1 MASPQAQPSRRAP
14 RNNRATAVHLRLR
27 SKIVSGHFPQGSALA
42 EPVLAEHFQTSRAP
56 VREALIALEREGL
69 VTFEKTGRTQVR
81 TIGAKDLREIMEA
94 RAALESM
101 AAGLPNRTSTAADTE
116 FVAKNID
123 AQEKARSLNELS
135 RLDIDLHHRVMLRS
149 GNTRLLQLW
158 EPLRWQYEAYLVE
171 IFKRQSTGDYRPET
185 ETVLAH
191 RKLLKALSTGTPE
204 EAAAAMMEH
213 VLFNI
218 TWAD

>member
-1 MASPQAQPSRRAP
+1 MATPQAKPSPRAP

-27 SKIVSGHFPQGSALA
+27 KEIVSGHFPQGSALA
-42 EPVLAEHFQTSRAP
+42 EPVLAEHFHTSRAP

-69 VTFEKTGRTQVR
+69 VTFEKTGRTRVR
-81 TIGAKDLREIMEA
+81 TIAEKDLLEIMEA

-101 AAGLPNRTSTAADTE
+101 AASLANRNWTAADTE

-123 AQEKARSLNELS
+123 AQEKARSLSELS

-149 GNTRLLQLW
+149 GNARLVQLW

-191 RKLLKALSTGTPE
+191 RKLLKALSTGTPD

>member
-1 MASPQAQPSRRAP
+1 MASPQAKPTLRAP

-27 SKIVSGHFPQGSALA
+27 KEIVSGYFPQGTALA
-42 EPVLAEHFQTSRAP
+42 EPTLAEHFRTSRAP

-69 VTFEKTGRTQVR
+69 VAFEKTGRTRVR
-81 TIGAKDLREIMEA
+81 TIAEKDLREIIEA

-101 AAGLPNRTSTAADTE
+101 AASLATRHWTRTDTDLI
-116 FVAKNID
+116 AKNID
-123 AQEKARSLNELS
+123 QQEKARSLAELS
-135 RLDIDLHHRVMLRS
+135 RLDVDLHHHVMTRS

-171 IFKRQSTGDYRPET
+171 IFKRQSKGDYRPET

-191 RKLLKALSTGTPE
+191 RKLLQALSSGTPAD
-204 EAAAAMMEH
+204 AANAMMEH

>member
-1 MASPQAQPSRRAP
+1 MASPQAKPSPRVP

-27 SKIVSGHFPQGSALA
+27 KEIVSGYFPQGSALA
-42 EPVLAEHFQTSRAP
+42 EPVLAEHFHTSRAP

-69 VTFEKTGRTQVR
+69 VTFEKTGRTRVR
-81 TIGAKDLREIMEA
+81 TIAAKDLREIMEA

-101 AAGLPNRTSTAADTE
+101 AASLANRNWTDADTE
-116 FVAKNID
+116 FVARNIE
-123 AQEKARSLNELS
+123 AQTKASSLAELS

-149 GNTRLLQLW
+149 GNARLLQLW

-191 RKLLKALSTGTPE
+191 RKLLKALSTGTPA
-204 EAAAAMMEH
+204 EAAQVMMDH

-218 TWAD
+218 SWAD

>member
-1 MASPQAQPSRRAP
+1 MASPQAKPCPRTP
-14 RNNRATAVHLRLR
+14 RNNRATTVHLRLR
-27 SKIVSGHFPQGSALA
+27 KEIVSGHFPQGSALA
-42 EPVLAEHFQTSRAP
+42 EPVLAEHFHTSRAP

-69 VTFEKTGRTQVR
+69 VTFEKTGRTRVR

-101 AAGLPNRTSTAADTE
+101 AASLANRNWTDADTE
-116 FVAKNID
+116 FVAKNIE
-123 AQEKARSLNELS
+123 AQTKASSLAELS
-135 RLDIDLHHRVMLRS
+135 RLDIDLHHYVVTCS
-149 GNTRLLQLW
+149 GNLRLLQLW
-158 EPLRWQYEAYLVE
+158 EPLRWQYEAYLIE

-191 RKLLKALSTGTPE
+191 RKLLKALSSGTPD

>member
-1 MASPQAQPSRRAP
+1 
-14 RNNRATAVHLRLR
+14 
-27 SKIVSGHFPQGSALA
+27 
-42 EPVLAEHFQTSRAP
+42 
-56 VREALIALEREGL
+56 LEREGL
-69 VTFEKTGRTQVR
+69 VTFEKTGRTRVR
-81 TIGAKDLREIMEA
+81 TIAAKDLREIMEA

-101 AAGLPNRTSTAADTE
+101 AASLANRNWTDADTE
-116 FVAKNID
+116 FVARNIE
-123 AQEKARSLNELS
+123 AQTKASSLAELS
-135 RLDIDLHHRVMLRS
+135 RLDIDLHHYVVTCS
-149 GNTRLLQLW
+149 GNLRLLQLW

-191 RKLLKALSTGTPE
+191 RKLLKTLSSGTPG

>member
-1 MASPQAQPSRRAP
+1 MASPQAKPYPRAP

-27 SKIVSGHFPQGSALA
+27 KEIVSGYFPQGSALA
-42 EPVLAEHFQTSRAP
+42 EPVLAEHFHTSRAP

-69 VTFEKTGRTQVR
+69 VTFEKTGRTRVR
-81 TIGAKDLREIMEA
+81 MIAAKDLREIMEA

-101 AAGLPNRTSTAADTE
+101 AASLANRNWTAADTE

-123 AQEKARSLNELS
+123 AQEKARSLSELS

-149 GNTRLLQLW
+149 DNLRLLQLW

-191 RKLLKALSTGTPE
+191 RKLLKALSTGTPD

>member
-1 MASPQAQPSRRAP
+1 MASPQAKPSPRAP

-27 SKIVSGHFPQGSALA
+27 KEIVSGYFPQGSALA
-42 EPVLAEHFQTSRAP
+42 EPVLAEHFHTSRAP

-69 VTFEKTGRTQVR
+69 VTFEKTGRTRVR
-81 TIGAKDLREIMEA
+81 MIAAKDLREIMEA

-101 AAGLPNRTSTAADTE
+101 AASLANRNWTAADTE

-123 AQEKARSLNELS
+123 AQEKARSLSELS

-149 GNTRLLQLW
+149 DNLRLLQLW
-158 EPLRWQYEAYLVE
+158 APLRWQYEAYLVE

-191 RKLLKALSTGTPE
+191 RKLLNALSTGTPD

>member
-1 MASPQAQPSRRAP
+1 MASPQAKPSPRAP

-27 SKIVSGHFPQGSALA
+27 KEIVSGYFPQGSALA
-42 EPVLAEHFQTSRAP
+42 EPVLAEHFHTSRAP

-69 VTFEKTGRTQVR
+69 VTFEKTGRTRVR
-81 TIGAKDLREIMEA
+81 TIAEKDLLEIMEA

-101 AAGLPNRTSTAADTE
+101 AASLANRNWTAADTE

-123 AQEKARSLNELS
+123 AQEKARSLSELS

-149 GNTRLLQLW
+149 GNARLVQLW

-191 RKLLKALSTGTPE
+191 RKLLKALSTGTPD

>member
-1 MASPQAQPSRRAP
+1 
-14 RNNRATAVHLRLR
+14 VHLRLR
-27 SKIVSGHFPQGSALA
+27 KEIVSGYFPQGTALA
-42 EPVLAEHFQTSRAP
+42 EPTLAEHFRTSRAP

-69 VTFEKTGRTQVR
+69 VAFEKTGRTRVR
-81 TIGAKDLREIMEA
+81 TIAEKDLREIMEA

-101 AAGLPNRTSTAADTE
+101 AASLANRNWTDEDTD
-116 FVAKNID
+116 FVTKNIER
-123 AQEKARSLNELS
+123 QSKAGSLAELS
-135 RLDIDLHHRVMLRS
+135 RLDIDLHHHVVTRS

-171 IFKRQSTGDYRPET
+171 IFKRQSKGDYRPET

-191 RKLLKALSTGTPE
+191 RKLLQALCSGTPAD
-204 EAAAAMMEH
+204 AANAMMEH

>member
-1 MASPQAQPSRRAP
+1 
-14 RNNRATAVHLRLR
+14 VHLRLR

-42 EPVLAEHFQTSRAP
+42 EPTLAEHFQTSRAP

-69 VTFEKTGRTQVR
+69 VTFEKTGRTRVR
-81 TIGAKDLREIMEA
+81 TIAAKDLREIMEA

-101 AAGLPNRTSTAADTE
+101 AASLANRNWTAADTE

-123 AQEKARSLNELS
+123 AQEKARSLSELS

-149 GNTRLLQLW
+149 DNLRLLQLW

-191 RKLLKALSTGTPE
+191 RKLLKALSTGTPD

>member
-1 MASPQAQPSRRAP
+1 MASPQAKPTLRAP

-27 SKIVSGHFPQGSALA
+27 KEIVSGYFPQGTALA
-42 EPVLAEHFQTSRAP
+42 EPTLAEHFRTSRAP

-69 VTFEKTGRTQVR
+69 VAFEKTGRTRVR
-81 TIGAKDLREIMEA
+81 TIAEKDLREIMEA

-101 AAGLPNRTSTAADTE
+101 AASLANRNWTTTDTDLI
-116 FVAKNID
+116 AKNID
-123 AQEKARSLNELS
+123 QQEKARSLAELS
-135 RLDIDLHHRVMLRS
+135 RLDVDLHHHVMTRS

-171 IFKRQSTGDYRPET
+171 IFKRQSKGDYRPEM

-191 RKLLKALSTGTPE
+191 RKLLQALSSGTPAD
-204 EAAAAMMEH
+204 AASAMMEH
-213 VLFNI
+213 VLFNMSW
-218 TWAD
+218 TD

>member
-1 MASPQAQPSRRAP
+1 MASPQAQPSPRAP

-27 SKIVSGHFPQGSALA
+27 KEIVSGYFPQGSALA
-42 EPVLAEHFQTSRAP
+42 EPVLAEHFHTSRAP

-69 VTFEKTGRTQVR
+69 VTFEKTGRTRVR
-81 TIGAKDLREIMEA
+81 MIAAKDLREIMEA

-101 AAGLPNRTSTAADTE
+101 AASLANRNWTAADTE

-123 AQEKARSLNELS
+123 AQEKARSLSELS
-135 RLDIDLHHRVMLRS
+135 RLDMDLHHYVVTCS
-149 GNTRLLQLW
+149 GNLRLLQLW

-171 IFKRQSTGDYRPET
+171 IFKQQSADDYRPET

-191 RKLLKALSTGTPE
+191 RKLLAALSTGKPD
-204 EAAAAMMEH
+204 EASQVMMDH

-218 TWAD
+218 SWAD